1 MKAETPTSPAQT
13 AAPAARPGFTVLE
26 LAITVLVLSGVAYIA
41 TFREH
46 AIVGGG
52 ILASGALLCLAQAA
66 RARGWRPAAAV
77 LTALSVMAALWMVK
91 ACSGS
96 IAAARHAA
104 PQRQS
109 EQTPG

>member
-1 MKAETPTSPAQT
+1 MNGETATTHAKTAQRS
-13 AAPAARPGFTVLE
+13 ARPGFTTAE
-26 LAITVLVLSGVAYIA
+26 LAITVLVLAGVAYMA

-52 ILASGALLCLAQAA
+52 ILAAGSLLCLARAA

-77 LTALSVMAALWMVK
+77 LTALSVLAALWMVK

-104 PQRQS
+104 PERQS
-109 EQTPG
+109 GQTPG